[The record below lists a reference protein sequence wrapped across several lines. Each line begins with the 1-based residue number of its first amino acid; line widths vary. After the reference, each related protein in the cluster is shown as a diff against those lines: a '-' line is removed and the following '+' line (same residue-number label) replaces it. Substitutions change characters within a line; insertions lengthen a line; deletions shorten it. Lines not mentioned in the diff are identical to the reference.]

1 MCLKTASGRL
11 LSSYIT
17 FVSLQVS
24 GETTSVACTRSR
36 RVVWRDYRC
45 GLYKIEASGLARLQV
60 WLVQD
65 RGKWSGETSVAM
77 YKRRVAFFLMVT
89 SVLLGTLSIYN
100 ALFSSEPE
108 NEVLAALDKL
118 YDDGTQDLARK
129 DIDYIEPI
137 EPDIQTVA
145 PLKRKV
151 AGARRRR
158 WYRRHH
164 SSMKQMAIMN
174 VEETEIIFDIVAKLA
189 EVCNAQNITY
199 FLYAG
204 SLLGSYRHHNIIPWD
219 DDIDVIVNVTQ
230 RVPLYA
236 ALDTLAPRYTVAYA
250 GARLKFYSARSTPQ
264 SNYPWRWPYVDISFF
279 YENATHVGDIS
290 SQFSHCV
297 YPKSIVFPLHL
308 RPLGNLFLNSPFD
321 AYASLKITYGSL
333 HYCKTH
339 PYSHKYEEVNS
350 VETYMKIPCERLQNV
365 VPFVRRSKDSGGVRE
380 TLMKGDTTI
389 HSIVV
394 NEPRYAIVTT
404 FSLDLFESNEL
415 V

>member
-1 MCLKTASGRL
+1 M
-11 LSSYIT
+11 
-17 FVSLQVS
+17 
-24 GETTSVACTRSR
+24 
-36 RVVWRDYRC
+36 
-45 GLYKIEASGLARLQV
+45 
-60 WLVQD
+60 
-65 RGKWSGETSVAM
+65 AM

-89 SVLLGTLSIYN
+89 CVLLGTVSIYN

-108 NEVLAALDKL
+108 NQVWTAHNEL
-118 YDDGTQDLARK
+118 YDGGTQDLERK

-137 EPDIQTVA
+137 KPAIQTVV

-151 AGARRRR
+151 TGARRRR
-158 WYRRHH
+158 WHRRHH
-164 SSMKQMAIMN
+164 LSMKQMAIMN
-174 VEETEIIFDIVAKLA
+174 AEETEIIFDIVAKLA

-219 DDIDVIVNVTQ
+219 DDIDVIVNVSQ

-250 GARLKFYSARSTPQ
+250 GARLKFYSARSIPQ
-264 SNYPWRWPYVDISFF
+264 SHYPWSWPYVDISFF

-290 SQFSHCV
+290 SQFKHCV

-308 RPLGNLFLNSPFD
+308 RPLGKLFLNSPFD
-321 AYASLKITYGSL
+321 AYASLKITYSSL
-333 HYCKTH
+333 HYCMTH
-339 PYSHKYEEVNS
+339 HYSHKYEEANS
-350 VETYMKIPCERLQNV
+350 IETYIRVPCERLQNV
-365 VPFVRRSKDSGGVRE
+365 VPFVHRSTDSGGVKE
-380 TLMKGDTTI
+380 TLMKGDTAI

-394 NEPRYAIVTT
+394 DEPPYAIVTT

-415 V
+415 L